1 MNPQEAKAHF
11 SSNTDEWETPQ
22 ALFDRLDAEFKF
34 NLDVCATA
42 ENAKCPRYFTKE
54 INGLTQ
60 SWAGHRVWCNPPYG
74 RAVGDFIRKAYL
86 ESKDNVGTICV
97 CLVASRTDTAWWH
110 DYAMRASEIRLIR
123 GRVKFGGRIV
133 PRSLSPLV
141 LERRPIRDFQL
152 WSCKYV

>member
-60 SWAGHRVWCNPPYG
+60 PWAGHRVWCNPPYG
-74 RAVGDFIRKAYL
+74 RAVGDWVKKCYMEAVGGL
-86 ESKDNVGTICV
+86 GTICV
-97 CLVASRTDTAWWH
+97 ALVASRTDTRWWR

-123 GRVKFGGRIV
+123 GRVKFGGGANSAPFPSALLV
-133 PRSLSPLV
+133 FGTPTYPRFSVMEL
-141 LERRPIRDFQL
+141 
-152 WSCKYV
+152 